1 MPLYIVG
8 KKSKKAQGPR
18 YDPHGDTFRVQV
30 NLQTGTAQREASGHM
45 VVTGHVLQNSEEP
58 IYHLSLI
65 HYCNLIYKLRERL
78 IRRTIVRSVSI
89 IVPWDKIT
97 Q

>member
-18 YDPHGDTFRVQV
+18 YDPHGDTLRVQV
-30 NLQTGTAQREASGHM
+30 NLQTREASGHM
-45 VVTGHVLQNSEEP
+45 VVTGHVLQNSEGP

-78 IRRTIVRSVSI
+78 IRRTIVRSVNI
-89 IVPWDKIT
+89 IVPWDKIR